1 MNNNNIPII
10 SNGQSAG
17 VNAPQRI
24 NAKELWYILGI
35 IEADGSFSCYKEKTH
50 IRAEMSIGLEE
61 NDIKLLYWIKSEL
74 GYGQVKVVTGAGG
87 ESHHPPRKHSNKEK
101 YPKNKVARY
110 IIRSKVFIEKNFLK
124 WYDLY
129 PPLTVNKTMRI
140 KYVKDCLSSNE
151 IQLKNFEINS
161 YSDRGGVRFPHPSPR
176 TFPQNMNLYI
186 KDWIIGFIEGD
197 GSFYFVQRGDKRI
210 AEFNI
215 GQIGEVELLNII
227 GREMGLSLLNKVS
240 VDRGGVRFTHP
251 SPKANQDCVLTA
263 VSLIDIQA
271 VINFMF
277 NSDRVR
283 LKGLKKVKFLLWI
296 TELRTSPRYSGLKIP
311 FEY

>member
-1 MNNNNIPII
+1 MKNNNIPII

-17 VNAPQRI
+17 VNASQRI

-35 IEADGSFSCYKEKTH
+35 IEADGSFSCYKEKTY
-50 IRAEMSIGLEE
+50 IRAEMAIALEE

-74 GYGQVKVVTGAGG
+74 GYGQVKVV
-87 ESHHPPRKHSNKEK
+87 KHSNKDK
-101 YPKNKVARY
+101 YPNNKVARY
-110 IIRSKVFIEKNFLK
+110 IIRSKVFLDYNFLK

-151 IQLKNFEINS
+151 IQLQNFDINS
-161 YSDRGGVRFPHPSPR
+161 YSR
-176 TFPQNMNLYI
+176 TFPLNMNLYI
-186 KDWIIGFIEGD
+186 KDWIIGFLEVD
-197 GSFYFVQRGDKRI
+197 GSFSFVQRGDKRI

-215 GQIGEVELLNII
+215 RKRGEVDLLCII

-240 VDRGGVRFTHP
+240 V
-251 SPKANQDCVLTA
+251 KANQACVLTA

-271 VINFMF
+271 VINYMF

-296 TELRTSPRYSGLKIP
+296 KELRTSPRYSGLKIP